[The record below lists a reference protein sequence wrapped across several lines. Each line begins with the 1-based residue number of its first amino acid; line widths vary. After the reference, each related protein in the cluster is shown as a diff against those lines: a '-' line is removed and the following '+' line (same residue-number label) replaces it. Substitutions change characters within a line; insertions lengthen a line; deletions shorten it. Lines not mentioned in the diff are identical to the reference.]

1 MLRTFK
7 ITPTTRNPTEP
18 NDLIYTLMKVVGRG
32 RTEEMRNKEII
43 VINLTVFLSVYAM
56 WLRDM

>member
-1 MLRTFK
+1 
-7 ITPTTRNPTEP
+7 
-18 NDLIYTLMKVVGRG
+18 MKVVGRG
-32 RTEEMRNKEII
+32 RTKEMRNKEII